1 MVRVDAENKV
11 VETDKGE
18 KFKFD
23 LLSVLPRNF
32 APGFVRETGLAR
44 QYTEVDLATF
54 RTKAFDDVYA
64 IGDHTLAPYTK
75 SAYAAN
81 TQGKRLAE
89 VVADRLGLGVKPTTK
104 VYNIC

>member
-1 MVRVDAENKV
+1 
-11 VETDKGE
+11 
-18 KFKFD
+18 
-23 LLSVLPRNF
+23 
-32 APGFVRETGLAR
+32 VRETGLAR

-64 IGDHTLAPYTK
+64 VGDHTLAPYTK

-81 TQGKRLAE
+81 TQRKRLAE